1 MTLNE
6 SELKALKALGN
17 EKEEVEEIAE
27 RAGLSKDALM
37 SVLESLQEKQ
47 LAIVEKSS
55 SATGGLTKEGLE
67 YLENGLPERRLVQ
80 AVEKI
85 GGTAEVDWAADEAEF
100 NPKEKAIALQ
110 WARKNGWIVF
120 EKEAGK
126 TVVKLVAKTLEK
138 SGHEE
143 ALELVEKNAGTG
155 GVDEALLKELVG
167 RGLAE
172 QKEKKV
178 VRACI
183 TDKGRKALVEEKGK
197 KEVVAQLT
205 PELMKSGGWKNK
217 SFRKYDVGAPVPAVW
232 CAKKNPLRGFA
243 DRIREIFLNMGF
255 SEIKGPIVES
265 SFWNFDALF
274 VPQDHPSREL
284 QDTFYVGEPAEAK
297 KPDRKYLEAVKA
309 AHETGGKT
317 GSRGWGYEWD
327 EKMALRNVLR
337 THTTEAT
344 CRALADAAKR
354 GEFPVKVFC
363 IDRVFRNEAIDFKHL
378 AEFHQVEG
386 IVIDDGATF
395 NDLVGILKTFF
406 SKLGFPQIR
415 VRPGFFPYTEPSAEV
430 DIWYPEKNEWI
441 ELGGSGIFRPEVTR
455 SLGIDQKVLAWGLSL
470 ERPLMLS
477 GELADIR
484 TFYRNDLDWIRKEK

>member
-6 SELKALKALGN
+6 SELRILKALGD
-17 EKEEVEEIAE
+17 EMRGVEDV
-27 RAGLSKDALM
+27 AGAAGVSKDALM
-37 SVLESLQEKQ
+37 SVLVSLEEKGYAAVERTSSQ
-47 LAIVEKSS
+47 AIALTE
-55 SATGGLTKEGLE
+55 TGKE
-67 YLENGLPERRLVQ
+67 YLHKGLPERRLAQ
-80 AVEKI
+80 TLEKSGPLEI
-85 GGTAEVDWAADEAEF
+85 NAAYAASGLSQKDWSV
-100 NPKEKAIALQ
+100 ALQ
-110 WARKNGWIVF
+110 WAKKNGWVAF
-120 EKEAGK
+120 ASKDGK
-126 TVVKLVAKTLEK
+126 TLLEIRGNLEK
-138 SGHEE
+138 SGHET
-143 ALELVEKNAGTG
+143 LLGLVGKG
-155 GVDEALLKELVG
+155 GSARGADGAALKEMSARGIVETKVSKDAKARITKEG
-167 RGLAE
+167 RSALSGG
-172 QKEKKV
+172 KESLS
-178 VRACI
+178 AI
-183 TDKGRKALVEEKGK
+183 
-197 KEVVAQLT
+197 AQLT
-205 PELMKSGGWKNK
+205 PEMLRTGAWKNA
-217 SFRKYDVGAPVPAVW
+217 SFRKYDVGAPVPVAY

-284 QDTFYVGEPAEAK
+284 QDTFYVAEPAEAK
-297 KPDRKYLEAVKA
+297 RPDRKYSDAVRA
-309 AHETGGKT
+309 AHGSGGKT
-317 GSRGWGYEWD
+317 GSRGWQYEWD
-327 EKMALRNVLR
+327 DKMALKNVLR

-344 CRALADAAKR
+344 CRQLAEAAKK

-386 IVIDDGATF
+386 IIIDDHATF

-406 SKLGFPQIR
+406 SKLGFPKVR

-455 SLGIDQKVLAWGLSL
+455 PLGIDQKVLAWGLSL
-470 ERPLMLS
+470 ERPLMLG
-477 GELADIR
+477 GELDDIR